1 MVIMNSGK
9 TNFNNLNMLKPALLL
24 LLFSAANVHWH
35 VLHNVQCAQNSLSL
49 VYLFHRR
56 TGTAYVYNERL
67 VWYDVVFTPRIR

>member
-9 TNFNNLNMLKPALLL
+9 TNFNNLNMQKPALLL
-24 LLFSAANVHWH
+24 LVFSAANAHWH
-35 VLHNVQCAQNSLSL
+35 VLHSVQSAQNSLSL

-67 VWYDVVFTPRIR
+67 VWYNEVFTPRIR

>member
-9 TNFNNLNMLKPALLL
+9 TNFNNLNMQTPALML